1 MSDPRMVRRL
11 AFVALFQLD
20 ARGELTDD
28 ELIAAVA
35 NSEDPSIDANRIA
48 KGVQSD
54 AFELA
59 RAAYADRK
67 RCDDVM
73 KNLSPEWPA
82 YRQAAVDRALLRLAH
97 HEMFSGRASA
107 ALAIDSA
114 VELAKEFSTEKSP
127 GFINALLDAAGKRI
141 AAKKAKKPG
150 TDAQASDDS
159 DSEAA
164 EPATDPTTDPAANP
178 AAEEPS

>member
-28 ELIAAVA
+28 ELVAAVSH
-35 NSEDPSIDANRIA
+35 SEDPSIDADRIA
-48 KGVQSD
+48 KGVQAE

-67 RCDDVM
+67 RCDDLM

-97 HEMFSGRASA
+97 FEMFSGRASA

-141 AAKKAKKPG
+141 AGKKSKKAAASAFEAS
-150 TDAQASDDS
+150 TDAAPEATT
-159 DSEAA
+159 EAA
-164 EPATDPTTDPAANP
+164 P
-178 AAEEPS
+178 EEPS

>member
-1 MSDPRMVRRL
+1 MVRRL

-28 ELIAAVA
+28 ELVAAVA

-48 KGVQSD
+48 KGVQSE

-59 RAAYADRK
+59 RAAFADRK

-73 KNLSPEWPA
+73 KNVSPEWPA

-97 HEMFSGRASA
+97 FEIYSGRASA

-141 AAKKAKKPG
+141 AGKKSKKRAASADED
-150 TDAQASDDS
+150 DAPT
-159 DSEAA
+159 SEEAPSN
-164 EPATDPTTDPAANP
+164 EPAP
-178 AAEEPS
+178 EEPS

>member
-11 AFVALFQLD
+11 AFVAIFQLD

-28 ELIAAVA
+28 ELVAAVA
-35 NSEDPSIDANRIA
+35 NSEDPSIDAERIA
-48 KGVQSD
+48 KGVQSE

-97 HEMFSGRASA
+97 FEMFSGRASA

-141 AAKKAKKPG
+141 AGKKSKKTAAEASDAS
-150 TDAQASDDS
+150 TDA
-159 DSEAA
+159 AA
-164 EPATDPTTDPAANP
+164 EATTESAP
-178 AAEEPS
+178 EEPS

>member
-20 ARGELTDD
+20 ARGELTDE
-28 ELIAAVA
+28 ELVAAVA

-48 KGVQSD
+48 KGVQSE

-73 KNLSPEWPA
+73 KNVSPEWPA

-97 HEMFSGRASA
+97 FEIYSGRASA

-141 AAKKAKKPG
+141 ASKKSKKPVS
-150 TDAQASDDS
+150 DATTSDASPD
-159 DSEAA
+159 
-164 EPATDPTTDPAANP
+164 TTADVTGET

>member
-28 ELIAAVA
+28 ELVAAVA
-35 NSEDPSIDANRIA
+35 NSEDPSIDAARIA

-73 KNLSPEWPA
+73 KSLSPEWPA

-97 HEMFSGRASA
+97 FEMHSGRASM

-141 AAKKAKKPG
+141 ASKKSKKP
-150 TDAQASDDS
+150 AASADEGES
-159 DSEAA
+159 SSPEAA
-164 EPATDPTTDPAANP
+164 SSEDL

>member
-28 ELIAAVA
+28 ELVAAVA

-48 KGVQSD
+48 KGVQSE

-73 KNLSPEWPA
+73 KNVSPEWPA

-97 HEMFSGRASA
+97 FEIYSGRVSA

-141 AAKKAKKPG
+141 AGKKSKK
-150 TDAQASDDS
+150 TASAASDASTDDPS
-159 DSEAA
+159 DATG
-164 EPATDPTTDPAANP
+164 EPAS
-178 AAEEPS
+178 EEPS

>member
-20 ARGELTDD
+20 ARGELTYD
-28 ELIAAVA
+28 ELVAAVA
-35 NSEDPSIDANRIA
+35 NSEDPSIDADRIA
-48 KGVQSD
+48 KGVQSE

-97 HEMFSGRASA
+97 FEMFSGRASA

-141 AAKKAKKPG
+141 AGKKSKKAAATSEPS
-150 TDAQASDDS
+150 TDAAPEAT
-159 DSEAA
+159 SEAA
-164 EPATDPTTDPAANP
+164 P
-178 AAEEPS
+178 EEPS

>member
-1 MSDPRMVRRL
+1 MVRRL

-20 ARGELTDD
+20 ARGELSDD
-28 ELIAAVA
+28 ELVAAVA

-48 KGVQSD
+48 KGVQAE

-59 RAAYADRK
+59 RAAFADRK

-97 HEMFSGRASA
+97 FEMHSGRASA
-107 ALAIDSA
+107 ALAIDSV

-141 AAKKAKKPG
+141 AAKKSKKSG
-150 TDAQASDDS
+150 AEASAGHQP
-159 DSEAA
+159 DSETAA
-164 EPATDPTTDPAANP
+164 GPVADHAAKPAP
-178 AAEEPS
+178 EEPS

>member
-1 MSDPRMVRRL
+1 MSDHRMVRRL

-28 ELIAAVA
+28 ELVAAVA

-48 KGVQSD
+48 KGVQAE

-59 RAAYADRK
+59 RAAFSDRK

-97 HEMFSGRASA
+97 FEMYSGRASA

-141 AAKKAKKPG
+141 AGKKSKKSAASADPSP
-150 TDAQASDDS
+150 DPKAAPASDD
-159 DSEAA
+159 
-164 EPATDPTTDPAANP
+164 PAP
-178 AAEEPS
+178 EEPS